1 MKFRVFDLEKQ
12 QYVDPTNLT
21 YYLIFESGLYITE
34 QWTGLKDKNGTE
46 IYEGDVVNF
55 YAADLEK
62 YKEKLSIYR
71 WAFLICS
78 ECGCLGYRGV
88 SPDMQ
93 AESDLEFKPLYD
105 VDEGC
110 PKDTSNWIIIQNNL
124 GVKYKPFYDKYD
136 IK

>member
-1 MKFRVFDLEKQ
+1 MKFRVFDTKREE
-12 QYVDPTNLT
+12 YVEDPSNLT
-21 YYLIFESGLYITE
+21 YKELFGEDSYYITQ

-46 IYEGDVVNF
+46 IYEGDIVNF

-62 YKEKLSIYR
+62 YKERLSIYR

-78 ECGCLGYRGV
+78 ECGCLGYKGI

-110 PKDTSNWIIIQNNL
+110 PKDTSNWIV
-124 GVKYKPFYDKYD
+124 VK
-136 IK
+136 I

>member
-1 MKFRVFDLEKQ
+1 MKFRVFDTKQ
-12 QYVDPTNLT
+12 EEYVKDPSNLT
-21 YYLIFESGLYITE
+21 YKELFGEDSFYVTE
-34 QWTGLKDKNGTE
+34 QWTGLKDKNGTD

-62 YKEKLSIYR
+62 YKDRLSIYR

-78 ECGCLGYRGV
+78 ECGCLGYRGI

-110 PKDTSNWIIIQNNL
+110 PKDTSNWIIINTKRQHE
-124 GVKYKPFYDKYD
+124 
-136 IK
+136 

>member
-1 MKFRVFDLEKQ
+1 MKFRVFDTKQEK
-12 QYVDPTNLT
+12 YVEDPSNLT
-21 YYLIFESGLYITE
+21 YKELFGEDSYYITQ

-46 IYEGDVVNF
+46 IYEGDIVNF

-62 YKEKLSIYR
+62 YKERLSIYR

-78 ECGCLGYRGV
+78 ECGCLGYKGI

-110 PKDTSNWIIIQNNL
+110 PKDTSNWIIIDA
-124 GVKYKPFYDKYD
+124 K
-136 IK
+136 